1 MTETVDSLIKKA
13 NTLFEAGDNKKAFL
27 SYYKAL
33 HHAKALPLV
42 IEYIKKNKDNL
53 DEELDLLK
61 ELLRTKYNIL
71 LLSEALRLILK
82 NTKKLLDEQEEN
94 KAYQEFKKHIL
105 SKHPKTPEQY
115 VDILLQQNENPF
127 WQEIIFLAT
136 LLQEQGF
143 TYYTCDVDQLC
154 HERTR
159 VREQARFERS
169 LREKKP
175 DIFTEIDSMTGHEF
189 EDFLIDLLTRL
200 GYRVEQKKKSHEQ
213 GLDLLLERHG
223 EKIAC
228 QVKRYKRPVRN
239 KAIQEVIAAR
249 DYYRCQ
255 SALVITNSRFT
266 TAAKQLAERCHVEL
280 WDRKKLKEQIKTLM

>member
-1 MTETVDSLIKKA
+1 MKETVESLIKKA
-13 NTLFEAGDNKKAFL
+13 NTLFEAGDNTKAFL

-61 ELLRTKYNIL
+61 ELIQTKYHLL

-94 KAYQEFKKHIL
+94 KAYQEFKKHVL

-127 WQEIIFLAT
+127 WQGIIFLTT

-159 VREQARFERS
+159 VRDQARFERS

-189 EDFLIDLLTRL
+189 EDFLIDLFTRL
-200 GYRVEQKKKSHEQ
+200 GYRVERNKISHEQ
-213 GLDLLLERHG
+213 GLDFLLERHG
-223 EKIAC
+223 ERIAC
-228 QVKRYKRPVRN
+228 QVKRYNKSVGN
-239 KAIQEVIAAR
+239 KAVQQVLAAK
-249 DYYRCQ
+249 DYYRCHK
-255 SALVITNSRFT
+255 ALVVTNTRFT
-266 TAAKQLAERCHVEL
+266 TSAKQLAERCNVEL
-280 WDRKKLKEQIKTLM
+280 WDRKKLKEKIKTLR

>member
-13 NTLFEAGDNKKAFL
+13 NTLFEIGDYKKAFL

-53 DEELDLLK
+53 DEDLYLLK
-61 ELLRTKYNIL
+61 ELLQTKYHLL

-105 SKHPKTPEQY
+105 SRHPKTPEQY

-127 WQEIIFLAT
+127 WQGIIFLTT

-143 TYYTCDVDQLC
+143 MYYTCDVDQLC
-154 HERTR
+154 HERAR

-175 DIFTEIDSMTGHEF
+175 DILTEIDSMTGHEF
-189 EDFLIDLLTRL
+189 EDFLIDLFTRL
-200 GYRVEQKKKSHEQ
+200 GYRVERNKISHEQ
-213 GLDLLLERHG
+213 GLDFLLERHG
-223 EKIAC
+223 ERIAC
-228 QVKRYKRPVRN
+228 QVKRYNKPVGNR
-239 KAIQEVIAAR
+239 AIQEVIAAR
-249 DYYRCQ
+249 DYYHCKR
-255 SALVITNSRFT
+255 ALVVTNSSFT
-266 TAAKQLAERCHVEL
+266 TSAKQLAERCNVEL
-280 WDRKKLKEQIKTLM
+280 WGRKKLKEKIKKIL